1 MLLKRCY
8 ISNFGKLQDFSYDFA
23 EGLNII
29 CEENGWGKST
39 FAAFLR
45 AMLYGM
51 PQAGSRTK
59 LAEAER
65 RRFKPWQGG
74 EIGGYLVFEVNGKTY
89 KAERTFGTKEAE
101 DTFRLIDLSTNL
113 VSSDFSSE
121 LGKELFGLDKEAY
134 SRTTYLPQNRI
145 FDGGMN
151 DSIGRK
157 LGRMAEGDEESG
169 NFEKAYGALDELR
182 KKYIPDRQRDE
193 KGYVAELTRRISE
206 TETLL
211 ESCHRK
217 EENAKPWREK
227 ERAAAEK
234 KKKCS
239 EELQR
244 CREEMEA
251 AAGYEAAAAKKK
263 HYGELCKQEERLK
276 QKKEEME
283 RLLYG
288 GVPEDEELR
297 MRREEAEEAAALSG
311 ELRSYRLSEEEG
323 RILLELQQSFPKG
336 APDTQK
342 LQESICRERELEE
355 KAAEAERF
363 YKQTEAF
370 EVAEE
375 KNAKRLIPSG
385 VLLIL
390 LAVVLLAGANAGL
403 KMLLWFC
410 AGFAAAG
417 VSLIAAG
424 VYKHRRAGREAAKKD
439 QYLSALSSYKKQERE
454 LFGQYGMAETSGGTE
469 ALYQLAERAGEYTG
483 LLEKKEHYE
492 RLTEQRRLLLSKGRE
507 LLLRYRLEAEDISGG
522 LYLLEQ
528 RRRDFLRFSEEFAE
542 AVKKRE
548 QFEGDNPPETFL
560 GLIQPEE
567 SYGVLQQ
574 RERELMARMARFEE
588 EVKDCRD
595 RAEVFEEGAEAC
607 SELSERLV
615 LLREELAGK
624 KKEHF
629 LVTETMKCLK
639 NAKEQF
645 SSRYMRNLQKSF
657 REYVLLLGEEGLRKT
672 TGGRFEGVETDI
684 NLQVQVSAYGKG
696 KELGYFS
703 TGMQD
708 LIGLCMRF
716 SLVDTLFEN
725 EEPFLILDDPFVNLD
740 EEKLKNALAF
750 LRKAGEKYQI
760 LYFVCHGS
768 RV

>member
-74 EIGGYLVFEVNGKTY
+74 ETGGYLVFEVNGKTY
-89 KAERTFGTKEAE
+89 KAERTFGAKEAE

-113 VSSDFSSE
+113 VSLDFSPE

-151 DSIGRK
+151 ESIGRK

-206 TETLL
+206 TEALL

-217 EENAKPWREK
+217 EENAKPWRER

-234 KKKCS
+234 RRSCS
-239 EELQR
+239 EELQE
-244 CREEMEA
+244 CRAELEA
-251 AAGYEAAAAKKK
+251 AAGYEAAVAKKK
-263 HYGELCKQEERLK
+263 HYDELCRQEEKLK
-276 QKKEEME
+276 RQKEEIE
-283 RLLYG
+283 SLFLG
-288 GVPEDEELR
+288 EVPEAELLR
-297 MRREEAEEAAALSG
+297 ISRAEAEEAAALSG
-311 ELRSYRLSEEEG
+311 ELRICRLSEEE
-323 RILLELQQSFPKG
+323 EHSFFSLQQSFLAG
-336 APDTQK
+336 VPDIGNLQEDIRSVCELEEKNAEAELFCAQAQK
-342 LQESICRERELEE
+342 LAEEEKKAAKRLFAAFLLSMVLLLAGGGSTLYWKICGGLTAAGGCCLLAAGVCKRKKAKREEEKRKQWRAAILDNQERERELLCRYGLPDGSEGI
-355 KAAEAERF
+355 EAL
-363 YKQTEAF
+363 
-370 EVAEE
+370 
-375 KNAKRLIPSG
+375 KRLAENAGAYIGLSEKRKHYE
-385 VLLIL
+385 LLSKRKQE
-390 LAVVLLAGANAGL
+390 LLAG
-403 KMLLWFC
+403 
-410 AGFAAAG
+410 
-417 VSLIAAG
+417 S
-424 VYKHRRAGREAAKKD
+424 
-439 QYLSALSSYKKQERE
+439 
-454 LFGQYGMAETSGGTE
+454 
-469 ALYQLAERAGEYTG
+469 
-483 LLEKKEHYE
+483 
-492 RLTEQRRLLLSKGRE
+492 RE
-507 LLLRYRLEAEDISGG
+507 LLSRYRLDVNDISGG

-528 RRRDFLRFSEEFAE
+528 RRRDFFHFSEELAE

-548 QFEGDNPPETFL
+548 QFEGDNPSEMFL
-560 GLIQPEE
+560 GLIQPKE
-567 SYGVLQQ
+567 SYVVLQQ
-574 RERELMARMARFEE
+574 RERELMARMACFEE
-588 EVKDCRD
+588 EEKDCRD
-595 RAEVFEEGAEAC
+595 RAEVFEESAEAAG
-607 SELSERLV
+607 ELSESLAS
-615 LLREELAGK
+615 LREELAGR

-629 LVTETMKCLK
+629 WVTETMKCLK

-645 SSRYMRNLQKSF
+645 SSRYMSGLQKSF
-657 REYVLLLGEEGLRKT
+657 HRYISLLGEEGLRKT
-672 TGGRFEGVETDI
+672 TGGRFEGVEADI

-703 TGMQD
+703 TGLQD

-750 LRKAGEKYQI
+750 LHKAGEKYQI